1 MSTRKFAHYH
11 NPDATGRKRLYQ
23 IWWGEFPTPHGLVD
37 VELVSPAPTDP
48 PSAGG
53 QPAWIRSGPV
63 KYRVRPSGQSADA
76 WRPKVFERD
85 EPFGPAVGAAAYGR

>member
-1 MSTRKFAHYH
+1 MPRAGPLSSPTCGAVRRPRSA
-11 NPDATGRKRLYQ
+11 P
-23 IWWGEFPTPHGLVD
+23 FPTPHGLVD

-76 WRPKVFERD
+76 LRPKVFERD